1 MFTPL
6 RLAQIPRRIT
16 SARQGIKSNGRRIGN
31 VQTFHLFSDRN
42 ERPDIA
48 TLPDEPPQPF
58 AFRAQNKGH
67 VAFGA
72 RLVKG
77 LLAVSG
83 QRNPP
88 EARGAQFFES
98 TCDVDNTYIG
108 NHVECARC
116 GLGQNARFRRRMA
129 ILHDNGADAKSD
141 CGTQDGPYIVRVGD
155 LVEHEHE
162 ARDARAG
169 AKNAFQI
176 ALRQWI
182 AKQHGALMDGARRQK
197 PPYRVGFRLF
207 PFHAPG
213 EG

>member
-1 MFTPL
+1 MFRPL
-6 RLAQIPRRIT
+6 RLAQIPRRII
-16 SARQGIKSNGRRIGN
+16 SARQGIESNGRRIGN

-48 TLPDEPPQPF
+48 ALPDEPPQPF

-72 RLVKG
+72 RFVKG
-77 LLAVSG
+77 LLAVAG

-88 EARGAQFFES
+88 EAGSAQFFES

-108 NHVECARC
+108 NHVERARC
-116 GLGQNARFRRRMA
+116 GLGQNARLRRRMA
-129 ILHDNGADAKSD
+129 ILHDNRADAKSD
-141 CGTQDGPYIVRVGD
+141 CGTQDGPHIVWVGD

-162 ARDARAG
+162 ARSARAG
-169 AKNAFQI
+169 AKNVFQI
-176 ALRQWI
+176 TLRQRI
-182 AKQHGALMDGARRQK
+182 AKQRGALMDGTGRQK

-207 PFHAPG
+207 PFHAAG
-213 EG
+213 QG